1 LKKFIAPALVVA
13 GLSASLLVGATSVS
27 WAQDQPSCAEAIS
40 AFIDAR
46 NAFEKLPEKVDNPDL
61 VKLAEAVETATDT
74 RDERQVALN
83 AAKAAADTAEA
94 GNSSVGIEDR
104 PAVVARI
111 AELRKFIADEQN
123 PADQRDL
130 ARKQLDARLA
140 HLKAIDT
147 LAAAQSDLDAK
158 TKAHQDAPRRI
169 DNPALTKGPELDAMV
184 KAQNAADIACEGQP
198 NDPGPAN
205 PGNNGGNDN
214 PPPPAADNDSDDDG
228 LNPGPIVPSDNGSVV
243 TPVGGVETGGGPA

>member
-1 LKKFIAPALVVA
+1 LKKFVAPALVVA

-74 RDERQVALN
+74 RDERQVALTAAQN
-83 AAKAAADTAEA
+83 AAALRDTTAPGGEPANDRASVAKRVRDIEAYLKTNITEDDKKDHEAKLAVRQAE
-94 GNSSVGIEDR
+94 
-104 PAVVARI
+104 
-111 AELRKFIADEQN
+111 
-123 PADQRDL
+123 
-130 ARKQLDARLA
+130 
-140 HLKAIDT
+140 LKAIDT
-147 LAAAQSDLDAK
+147 LASAQSDLDAK

-184 KAQNAADIACEGQP
+184 KAQNAADVACEGQP

-205 PGNNGGNDN
+205 PGNNNGSNDN

-228 LNPGPIVPSDNGSVV
+228 LNPGPIVPSVV